1 VLNLRKSCQLV
12 GIVQFFL
19 TQAHKLP
26 LANLFAMFI
35 LTVMSVIEQKES
47 TKDLIVD
54 AAIEVFGRSGFQK
67 ARVSDIVGL
76 AGVAQGTFYLYFPS
90 KEAVFRHIC
99 SIFMER
105 FTEVFRTTSELF
117 EGATEKEIESRVA
130 DFIRELLVIY
140 KDNRKIAEILFR
152 EGIGHGGLFKEIYED
167 IYLYFLKLIEERI
180 KVGRGRGILGFPD
193 PKKAAVFMLGLFER
207 SVFYFLSMNHDL
219 DEEALSRAM
228 ASFILHGLSL
238 EKST

>member
-1 VLNLRKSCQLV
+1 MV
-12 GIVQFFL
+12 
-19 TQAHKLP
+19 
-26 LANLFAMFI
+26 I
-35 LTVMSVIEQKES
+35 LTGMSVMEQKES
-47 TKDLIVD
+47 TRDLIVD
-54 AAIEVFGRSGFQK
+54 AAIEVFGRSGYQK

-117 EGATEKEIESRVA
+117 EGATAREIEARVA
-130 DFIRELLVIY
+130 HFIRELLVIY
-140 KDNRKIAEILFR
+140 KENRRIAEILFR

-167 IYLYFLKLIEERI
+167 IYMYFLKLIEERV
-180 KVGRGRGILGFPD
+180 KVGGSRGVLGFSD
-193 PKKAAVFMLGLFER
+193 PEKAAVFMLGLFER
-207 SVFYFLSMNHDL
+207 SVFYFLSMSQDL
-219 DEEALSRAM
+219 DEEGLSRAM

-238 EKST
+238 ERNP